1 MTVIDSDRDA
11 DNSDLWRTE
20 LSSAFAGLLP
30 EGVDDRPTRGTI
42 VAASLGAVRT
52 FRVSGSPQ
60 IVRRTRG
67 AVRREPTDTLKV
79 CVQLRGRA
87 VVHQGE
93 NELQINPGQLAVYD
107 TGSAYDLLLEGD
119 WECAVMAFPPSSLHL
134 PRRWIDDVMHHVH
147 DASSGAGT
155 VLASFIHASLT
166 TGESDR
172 TGSRLRFADAGMQL
186 LCSALTETPPAPSK
200 DNAAEALRLTVL
212 DYVRRNLHDMELS
225 HNTVAAAHGL
235 STRTLDRLFEHEQ
248 TTVAASI
255 RDWRLEGAR
264 RELLDVRARRVT
276 IGAIAARW
284 CFADAA
290 HFSRLYKRH
299 FGSSPSSDRDE
310 FE

>member
-1 MTVIDSDRDA
+1 MTVIDSGRDA

-60 IVRRTRG
+60 IVR
-67 AVRREPTDTLKV
+67 
-79 CVQLRGRA
+79 
-87 VVHQGE
+87 E

-134 PRRWIDDVMHHVH
+134 PRRWIDDVMRHVH

-248 TTVAASI
+248 TPVAASI

-310 FE
+310 LE